1 MEKADVSLGLHDFLE
16 RMRQPSAVDFVKS
29 IKSFIVSFT
38 NNAPDPERNSAA
50 VQDFFARM
58 EIDFRAH
65 PLWPSY
71 SEEELDNADKGLEK
85 YVITKLFP
93 RVFASLLDDVKLVG
107 QLSK

>member
-1 MEKADVSLGLHDFLE
+1 
-16 RMRQPSAVDFVKS
+16 MRQPSVVDFVQS

-38 NNAPDPERNSAA
+38 NNAPDPEMNSTA
-50 VQDFFARM
+50 VHDLFARM

-65 PLWPSY
+65 PLWAGY
-71 SEEELDNADKGLEK
+71 SEEELDSAGEGLEK

-93 RVFASLLDDVKLVG
+93 RVFASIPDDVKLVG